1 MLVGYEKVA
10 FFEANMNRIV
20 SWSKRVALV
29 LSVALLVISTLT
41 LGASSAAAE
50 TYSVKMG
57 SDNGMLKFDPP
68 KLTIKAGD
76 SVNWV
81 NNKLAPHNAV
91 FDKTKVPEGVDA
103 AAISH
108 KKLLTA
114 PGDSYS
120 TTFDTPGTY
129 TYYCEPHRGAGMM
142 ATITVE

>member
-1 MLVGYEKVA
+1 MLAGYEKVA

-41 LGASSAAAE
+41 LGASTASAE

-76 SVNWV
+76 TVKWV

-91 FDKTKVPEGVDA
+91 FDGAKIPGGVDVKE
-103 AAISH
+103 ISH

-120 TTFDTPGTY
+120 TTFDKPGTY
-129 TYYCEPHRGAGMM
+129 TYYCEPHRGAGMV